1 MRFLL
6 AIFLVLFTGQMVL
19 SNVQVLTSNSEDK
32 IAYDIQDEEQED
44 DTENES
50 EQEDTEQEND
60 EDEKDRNS
68 GFSISPIKDF
78 QSELLESHFRQSSY
92 PSVYLNT
99 PYSPP
104 DYNC

>member
-6 AIFLVLFTGQMVL
+6 AIFLILFAGQLVL
-19 SNVQVLTSNSEDK
+19 SNVQVLTSNSEDQ
-32 IAYDIQDEEQED
+32 IAYDIQEEEQED

-50 EQEDTEQEND
+50 EQEDSEKEID
-60 EDEKDRNS
+60 EDEKNRNTD
-68 GFSISPIKDF
+68 FSISPQKDF
-78 QSELLESHFRQSSY
+78 LSELLESHHRQPYY

-104 DYNC
+104 DVDC